1 MKIKTT
7 ASHNTNGRTGNSNS
21 AQSSTPKINIVVPY
35 HQGLSEN
42 IKRTCKKYG
51 IQVHCKGGH
60 TIKTLLMAPKDNP
73 HILNKSGV
81 IYRYKCHWL
90 NVMKNT
96 LGSQQEPLQRGLKNI

>member
-7 ASHNTNGRTGNSNS
+7 ASHNTNRRTGNSNTV
-21 AQSSTPKINIVVPY
+21 QPSTPKINIVVPY
-35 HQGLSEN
+35 HQGLSES

-51 IQVHCKGGH
+51 IQVNCKRGH
-60 TIKTLLMAPKDNP
+60 IIKNLLMVPKDKD

-81 IYRYKCHWL
+81 IYRYSVTGF

-96 LGSQQEPLQRGLKNI
+96 LGSQQEPLQRGLKNN